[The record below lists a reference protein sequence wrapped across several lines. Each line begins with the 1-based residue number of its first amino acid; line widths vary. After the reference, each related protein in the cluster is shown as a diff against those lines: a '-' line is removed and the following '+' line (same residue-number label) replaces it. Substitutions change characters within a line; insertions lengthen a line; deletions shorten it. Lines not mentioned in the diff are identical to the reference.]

1 LIPLH
6 ARLKINSMRAVI
18 MNFFGKDA
26 CWAAVVRWLAGAST
40 LLYVFSRFIPG
51 TPVDQ
56 YLFNGDIDN
65 AWTQVLHAALHR
77 HWQFGRDI
85 VFTYGPWGFLSRGY
99 DPATYPVAVAA
110 WLLLSLVF
118 WRAGWRLARHLSDRR
133 LFSWFWLIG
142 FAGLAS
148 IPVGDD
154 LNVRLAA
161 WVLLLLFLHFFVEEG
176 AFTPTQ
182 ALLVVSLGW
191 LSLVKFTGFMET
203 AMVVAV
209 IAADNVF
216 RHRRFPWIVPL
227 WAASLL
233 GFWVMAGQHLSSFG
247 PYLCNSW
254 RITSGYTEAMM
265 LTVETEAGD
274 VGCFLLLAVLLCV
287 LTGQAAWARHRFFG
301 VLPLAGLGA
310 ILFIIFKQGYVRH
323 SRYEMSAAMVLLLA
337 SWMFPAMAW
346 PKNRRSAGLA
356 LLLLVGSGLMTS
368 SLFSRWLFGEGLLT
382 QLGGTFSC
390 RSLAAPVY
398 GVFTGCLRE
407 DYENNI
413 KHMRHACLL
422 PPMPGG
428 ADLYSYYQT
437 VLFIRGLPYQPRPV
451 IQSYSAYTPELAGL
465 NAAHLRTDRAA
476 GNLLFAIQRIDN
488 RFPSLDDGLSWPEL
502 LTRYDVKGA
511 AEALG
516 RTYLILSRSA
526 APREYH
532 LTPLGDTSVRWGEP
546 GVPPSV
552 TNGPIWVEIEI
563 KKTFIGTVVSTL
575 YKPPVLELTVSLRD
589 HGQQDFRLVPAMARG
604 GFLLS
609 PVIGNTRAF
618 SELAGT
624 NGPCDLAGREVM
636 SMTLSADTRSRSTVC
651 YQSPMRIRFYRL
663 DFPRQD
669 FKIDWP
675 ANPAEP

>member
-1 LIPLH
+1 MLVSNRNRTRRVVVNSLGK
-6 ARLKINSMRAVI
+6 KIH
-18 MNFFGKDA
+18 
-26 CWAAVVRWLAGAST
+26 WATVVRWLAGVST
-40 LLYVFSRFIPG
+40 LLYVFSRFIPS

-56 YLFNGDIDN
+56 YLFIEGIDN
-65 AWTQVLHAALHR
+65 AWTQVLHAAFHQ

-85 VFTYGPWGFLSRGY
+85 VFTYGPWGFLGRGY

-118 WRAGWRLARHLSDRR
+118 WWAGWRLARHLSGRR

-154 LNVRLAA
+154 LNVRLVA

-176 AFTPTQ
+176 PFTPTQ

-191 LSLVKFTGFMET
+191 LSLVKFTGLMET
-203 AMVVAV
+203 VMVVAV

-233 GFWVMAGQHLSSFG
+233 CFWVMAGQHLSSFG

-265 LTVETEAGD
+265 LTVKTEAWD
-274 VGCFLLLAVLLCV
+274 AGCFLLLAVLLCA
-287 LTGQAAWARHRFFG
+287 LTGQVAWARHRFWG
-301 VLPLAGLGA
+301 LLPLAGLGA

-323 SRYEMSAAMVLLLA
+323 DRHEITAAMALLLT
-337 SWMFPAMAW
+337 SWMCLAMAW
-346 PKNRRSAGLA
+346 PENRRSAGLA
-356 LLLLVGSGLMTS
+356 LLLLVGSGLMAS
-368 SLFSRWLFGEGLLT
+368 SLFSRWFPSEGLRT
-382 QLGGTFSC
+382 QLGGTFN
-390 RSLAAPVY
+390 RYSLVAPVY
-398 GVFTGCLRE
+398 GVFTGYLRD
-407 DYENNI
+407 DYEKNFAR
-413 KHMRHACLL
+413 MRRSCPL
-422 PPMPGG
+422 PPMQGD

-437 VLFIRGLPYQPRPV
+437 VLFAHGLRYQPRPV
-451 IQSYSAYTPELAGL
+451 IQSYSAYTPELARL
-465 NAAHLRTDRAA
+465 NAAHLRTDHAA

-488 RFPSLDDGLSWPEL
+488 RFPSLDDGRSWPEL
-502 LTRYDVKGA
+502 LTRYDVKGPA
-511 AEALG
+511 DAQG
-516 RTYLILSRSA
+516 TYLLLSRSA

-532 LTPLGDTSVRWGEP
+532 LTPLRDTPARWGEP
-546 GVPPSV
+546 VAPPST

-563 KKTFIGTVVSTL
+563 KKTLIGTVVSTL

-609 PVIGNTRAF
+609 PVIGDNRAF
-618 SELAGT
+618 AELACT
-624 NGPCDLAGREVM
+624 NGQPDLAGREVM
-636 SMTLSADTRSRSTVC
+636 SMTVSADTRSHSTIC
-651 YQSPMRIRFYRL
+651 YQSPMAVRFYRL

-669 FKIDWP
+669 FKMDWP
-675 ANPAEP
+675 VKPAER